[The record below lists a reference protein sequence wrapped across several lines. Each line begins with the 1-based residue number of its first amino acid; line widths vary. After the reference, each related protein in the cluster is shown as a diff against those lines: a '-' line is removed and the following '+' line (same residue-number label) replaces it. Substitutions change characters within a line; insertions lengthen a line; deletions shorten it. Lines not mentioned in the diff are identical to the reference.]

1 MSQARRFVVSRLDQM
16 TAITSPARQE
26 ILDVL
31 ARMGA
36 ASLAEI
42 AAVLGRPAD
51 ALYYHV
57 RVLERVG
64 LILPAGTRAGAR
76 RSERLVRAA
85 AGEFALRYA
94 SPTPGQARAVTRI
107 VASMLRLGA
116 RDFRRALAGPGNR
129 VEGPVRDLWALRT
142 TGWLTGD
149 QVAAVNAGMQALAHR
164 FSGPPRRGRL
174 YGITILLTPLDHR
187 SRRART
193 TPSAANG
200 PPGPRAPR
208 RKRRQP

>member
-1 MSQARRFVVSRLDQM
+1 MSPARRFVISRLDQM
-16 TAITSPARQE
+16 SAIRSPARQE

-36 ASLAEI
+36 ASLAEV

-64 LILPAGTRAGAR
+64 LIVPAGTRAGAR
-76 RSERLVRAA
+76 RSERLIRAA

-94 SPTPGQARAVTRI
+94 SPTPSQARAVAGI

-116 RDFRRALAGPGNR
+116 RDFRRALANAGNR
-129 VEGPVRDLWALRT
+129 VEGAARDLWALRT
-142 TGWLTGD
+142 TGWLTEE
-149 QVAAVNAGMQALAHR
+149 QVAGVNGGMQALSRR

-193 TPSAANG
+193 TPAPAGAPPAA
-200 PPGPRAPR
+200 RAT
-208 RKRRQP
+208 RKRRRQP